1 MGETEEAGA
10 KRAEVGVETEEV
22 QLNQEITDLEAQQT
36 REEMAVNLMTG
47 IGMGMITW
55 PGGARRKDQ
64 DKDLVARRKEAAVGL
79 MIVKGTMVGMS
90 PGHQRRAGAGLV
102 TGEGM
107 MRTMEDTSQGVLG
120 VAVRGIR
127 KICLTK
133 PSLTNCNSSKLQIQ
147 LNYKK

>member
-1 MGETEEAGA
+1 MTGIGMGRAGATGEETEEAGA

-55 PGGARRKDQ
+55 PGGARRK
-64 DKDLVARRKEAAVGL
+64 EAEVGL

-102 TGEGM
+102 
-107 MRTMEDTSQGVLG
+107 
-120 VAVRGIR
+120 
-127 KICLTK
+127 
-133 PSLTNCNSSKLQIQ
+133 
-147 LNYKK
+147 